1 METIL
6 VTGAAGFIGSNLTE
20 ELLKNNK
27 VIGIDDFNDYYDPKR
42 KEKNLEQAKTH
53 DNFTIIQVDIRDKT
67 SLQDIFSQHK
77 IDKIVHLAAR
87 AGVRPSIANPDLYQ
101 EVNVQ
106 GTRNLLECA
115 TEFKVKTFIFGSSS
129 SVYGT
134 NEKTPFN
141 EEDELNN
148 IISPYAQTKKDGE
161 ELCKEFH
168 NQHNLNITCL
178 RFFTVYGPRGRPD
191 MAPYIFTT
199 KILTNQ
205 PIDKYGD
212 GSSQRDYTY
221 VADIVQ
227 GIVAALEKNL
237 EFEIINLA
245 RGKTIT
251 LNQFIET
258 IENVTEKKAII
269 NQMDKQEGDVP
280 ITFGDI
286 TKAKSLLN
294 YQPSTDLQEG
304 IKNFMEW
311 YQNE

>member
-20 ELLKNNK
+20 ELLKTSK
-27 VIGIDDFNDYYDPKR
+27 VIGIDDFNDYYDPQR
-42 KEKNLEQAKTH
+42 KEKNLEQAKTNE
-53 DNFTIIQVDIRDKT
+53 NFTIIQVDIRDKV

-87 AGVRPSIANPDLYQ
+87 AGVRPSIADPDLYQ
-101 EVNVQ
+101 EVNVN

-161 ELCKEFH
+161 QLCKEFH
-168 NQHNLNITCL
+168 DKQGINITCL

-221 VADIVQ
+221 IADIVQ
-227 GIVAALEKNL
+227 GILAALEKNL
-237 EFEIINLA
+237 QFEIINLA

-258 IENVTEKKAII
+258 IEQVTEKKAII

>member
-20 ELLKNNK
+20 ELLKYSK

-42 KEKNLEQAKTH
+42 KEKNLEQAKRN
-53 DNFTIIQVDIRDKT
+53 DNFTIIQLDIRDKV
-67 SLQDIFSQHK
+67 SVEDVFEQHK
-77 IDKIVHLAAR
+77 IDKIIHLAAR
-87 AGVRPSIANPDLYQ
+87 AGVRPSIENPKLYE

-106 GTRNLLECA
+106 GTRNLLESA
-115 TEFKVKTFIFGSSS
+115 TKHDVKTFIFGSSS

-134 NEKTPFN
+134 NQKTPFN

-161 ELCKEFH
+161 QLCKEFH
-168 NQHNLNITCL
+168 DKHNLNITCL

-221 VADIVQ
+221 VADIIQ
-227 GIVAALEKNL
+227 GIQAALEKNL
-237 EFEIINLA
+237 KFEIINLA

-251 LNQFIET
+251 LNEFIET
-258 IENVTEKKAII
+258 IEKVTKKKAII
-269 NQMDKQEGDVP
+269 NQMDKQPGDVP

-294 YQPSTDLQEG
+294 YQPSTDVEQG
-304 IKNFMEW
+304 INKFMEW